1 MFFLFQKESY
11 IRSLLLVSIDAFLVI
26 SKLFCC
32 GGGGGGN
39 GSFKIVSFIT
49 LTN

>member
-1 MFFLFQKESY
+1 MPFLFQKESY
-11 IRSLLLVSIDAFLVI
+11 NISLLLVSIDALLVI
-26 SKLFCC
+26 SKVFCY

-49 LTN
+49 LAI